1 MTTRKN
7 PNGKKSMARL
17 HRGVFWILL
26 AGLFCCA
33 GPVSAQRINIAYSAI
48 TGSQAPL
55 WVAKDAG
62 IFKSHGFDVELV
74 YIAGGSIVINALLA
88 GDVQWARLGPNA
100 VIQASSRGADLKMI
114 ANTMNTLVTSLMVKP
129 EIRTPKDLAGK
140 KVGVTRLGGNVDYAL
155 DLVLKKWGLQ
165 RGKEVVVLQTGGNA
179 QLLGALAAGSVDAG
193 ILSSPTNLRAVK
205 LGMRELVDFSDLGI
219 AYPSSVVATTGQ
231 YLAENRKVALRFLRA
246 YCEGIYRVSKDPA
259 TTMKAI
265 AKYSNEQDPQILAE
279 VYRVY
284 GVKHLEK
291 IPYVKTDGVQ
301 EVLRS
306 EKMKATEAN
315 AMAFIDNSLVAE
327 LEQEGF
333 FRKLYK

>member
-1 MTTRKN
+1 
-7 PNGKKSMARL
+7 
-17 HRGVFWILL
+17 
-26 AGLFCCA
+26 
-33 GPVSAQRINIAYSAI
+33 
-48 TGSQAPL
+48 
-55 WVAKDAG
+55 
-62 IFKSHGFDVELV
+62 
-74 YIAGGSIVINALLA
+74 
-88 GDVQWARLGPNA
+88 
-100 VIQASSRGADLKMI
+100 
-114 ANTMNTLVTSLMVKP
+114 MVKP
-129 EIRTPKDLAGK
+129 EIRTPRDLAGK

-205 LGMRELVDFSDLGI
+205 LGMKELVDFSDLGI

-246 YCEGIYRVSKDPA
+246 YCEGIYRMSKDPA

-315 AMAFIDNSLVAE
+315 AMAFINNSLVAE